1 MRFTF
6 EHIKQLWSITGFDNL
21 ELTAFAQE
29 RLVSEIQQ
37 GLKLMSAFLVVLV
50 LGAQLFF
57 NQKSL
62 LPVYN
67 LNYFWVMA
75 LAVHINISTRM
86 VSDIK
91 SLHTLG
97 MTLLVISATAY
108 VFIAHQSGSFSPLLL
123 ANIVFLFMI
132 IPMIPWGLREAGTV
146 ILVIYM
152 LLTLSSIS
160 VKGRFDDESIK
171 ILQFFLL
178 ATGLTSLLLV
188 IRSTK
193 ARKNE
198 LTAHFKLQKA
208 HEDLFSL
215 SNIDPL
221 TGAWNRRYLHTAL
234 DLLIK
239 DFQESVN
246 KFSFAIFDL
255 DSFKRLNDDFGHE
268 FGDRVLQITSTI
280 VQEKLANLGYL
291 IRIGGDEFVIL
302 MVHDNPEQFLQ
313 DCTNS
318 IKAKIKTQNH
328 AAVFGMSYGIVDA
341 PLEQLGDLE
350 RLYQQADKALYVN
363 KQARKSQAQWRPE
376 NNSVINKTKLV

>member
-6 EHIKQLWSITGFDNL
+6 EHIKQLWSITGFENH

-57 NQKSL
+57 NQKNL

-132 IPMIPWGLREAGTV
+132 IPMIPWGLREAGAV
-146 ILVIYM
+146 ILVIYL

-221 TGAWNRRYLHTAL
+221 TGAWNRRYLQTAL
-234 DLLIK
+234 DLLIRY
-239 DFQESVN
+239 FQESHD
-246 KFSFAIFDL
+246 KFYFAIFDL

-268 FGDRVLQITSTI
+268 FGDRVLQITSST
-280 VQEKLANLGYL
+280 VKEKLANSGYL

-302 MVHDNPEQFLQ
+302 MVHDNPEQLMQ
-313 DCTNS
+313 ECANS
-318 IKAKIKTQNH
+318 IKAQIKTKNN

-350 RLYQQADKALYVN
+350 RLYQQADKALYIN
-363 KQARKSQAQWRPE
+363 KQARKNQAQRVPE
-376 NNSVINKTKLV
+376 NTIAINMTKLV